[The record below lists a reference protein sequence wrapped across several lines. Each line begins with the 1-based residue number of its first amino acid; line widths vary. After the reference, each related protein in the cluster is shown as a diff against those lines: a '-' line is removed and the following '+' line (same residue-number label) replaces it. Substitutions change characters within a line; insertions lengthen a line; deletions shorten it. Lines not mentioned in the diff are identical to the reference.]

1 MSHPAQGQPR
11 ALGSRRL
18 SRHERKP
25 SGESGHAAPSREKG
39 VDGSV
44 SGAGAKGVA
53 GDTTFRVLGPGGR
66 LSSQVERHP
75 RVLAGGSG
83 LRCLQPAGG
92 ASTGRGRVGFPF
104 CRHLHGED
112 SHPGGGG
119 AGESISETPRKCE
132 PRSCSPYVTG
142 LESFSAARRATRKPR
157 YADPAPPHEVR
168 EGAHR
173 WPDTQVGRKEAHVGE
188 SVTGRRRPAEPG
200 DRCRPRRVSGAGL
213 GLPSP
218 APAVCAPAPR
228 CPRTAWVF
236 CPCLLTPQL

>member
-53 GDTTFRVLGPGGR
+53 GDTAFRVLGPGGR

-75 RVLAGGSG
+75 RALAGGSG
-83 LRCLQPAGG
+83 LRYLHPAGG

-112 SHPGGGG
+112 SHPGGGRG
-119 AGESISETPRKCE
+119 RASRRRRGNVSHSR
-132 PRSCSPYVTG
+132 
-142 LESFSAARRATRKPR
+142 AARTSRDSKAFPPLGVRLANRVTRIPLPLTRFEKELTGGRTLRWDGKKHTWERA
-157 YADPAPPHEVR
+157 
-168 EGAHR
+168 
-173 WPDTQVGRKEAHVGE
+173 
-188 SVTGRRRPAEPG
+188 
-200 DRCRPRRVSGAGL
+200 
-213 GLPSP
+213 
-218 APAVCAPAPR
+218 
-228 CPRTAWVF
+228 
-236 CPCLLTPQL
+236 